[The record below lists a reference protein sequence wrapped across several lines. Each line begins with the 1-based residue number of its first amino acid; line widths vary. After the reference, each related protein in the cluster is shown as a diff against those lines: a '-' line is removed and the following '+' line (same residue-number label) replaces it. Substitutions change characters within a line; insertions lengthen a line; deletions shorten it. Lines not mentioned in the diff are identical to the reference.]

1 VLDELPRMLD
11 ADAPSVPDVL
21 PCMLDADAPS
31 VLDELP
37 GMLDAAA
44 ADVLPSLPMLPSAA
58 SSVLGVL
65 PIGYGVESDV
75 VGAGVLDADAAGVLP
90 SLVLPP
96 LVSDAAV
103 LPMLIS
109 AVVISAPAPAV
120 LDVLS
125 VGYGVDVVGA
135 GVLDVDSAGVLEV
148 LLVGYGVELVV
159 GYGVVVVVRQTPP
172 SHLQKGEHPSPEA
185 VLPSSHCSS
194 TKPGLREL
202 LDGHTGKITVDDL

>member
-1 VLDELPRMLD
+1 MLDELPVGYEVEPDVAGITGVLD
-11 ADAPSVPDVL
+11 ADA
-21 PCMLDADAPS
+21 A
-31 VLDELP
+31 
-37 GMLDAAA
+37 G
-44 ADVLPSLPMLPSAA
+44 VLPSLPMLPSAVVVSSPA

-75 VGAGVLDADAAGVLP
+75 VGAGVDADAAGVLP

-172 SHLQKGEHPSPEA
+172 SHLQKGEHPSPET
-185 VLPSSHCSS
+185 VLPSSHSSS

-202 LDGHTGKITVDDL
+202 LDGHTGKVTVHAL

>member
-1 VLDELPRMLD
+1 MLD

-37 GMLDAAA
+37 GMLDADA

-65 PIGYGVESDV
+65 PIGYGVES
-75 VGAGVLDADAAGVLP
+75 
-90 SLVLPP
+90 
-96 LVSDAAV
+96 
-103 LPMLIS
+103 
-109 AVVISAPAPAV
+109 
-120 LDVLS
+120 
-125 VGYGVDVVGA
+125 DVVGA